1 MAAMDRA
8 VRQAQELGHL
18 DDKADPAQI
27 LFEIHGL
34 ILALHYE
41 ARFLKTPGS
50 IDRALRGFASILQR
64 YADAE
69 IVTNKPLALIKKAP
83 NAIK

>member
-1 MAAMDRA
+1 LDTNAN
-8 VRQAQELGHL
+8 AQ
-18 DDKADPAQI
+18 QI

-50 IDRALRGFASILQR
+50 MERALTGFENILQR
-64 YADAE
+64 YGAVAQLN
-69 IVTNKPLALIKKAP
+69 IASAATKKVA
-83 NAIK
+83 ASKA